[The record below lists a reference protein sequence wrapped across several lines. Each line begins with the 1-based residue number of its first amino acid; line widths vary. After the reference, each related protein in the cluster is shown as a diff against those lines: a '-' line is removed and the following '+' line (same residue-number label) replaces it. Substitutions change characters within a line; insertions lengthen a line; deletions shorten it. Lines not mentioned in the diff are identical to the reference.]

1 MRGGVGAFS
10 EDGHGRARDAERL
23 EVGCDEGREG
33 GKVGEDEVVELVRG
47 EGSGVRVEDLEEL
60 S

>member
-1 MRGGVGAFS
+1 M
-10 EDGHGRARDAERL
+10 
-23 EVGCDEGREG
+23 GCDEGREG